1 MIIRIKLEKLNF
13 QIANI
18 YNEVA
23 ELLSEGRCKKAQQK
37 IESVSPE
44 LQTNTIIEYIRAV
57 CNKEVGNTKLAIKQL
72 TYLID
77 KDPGFVSAVE
87 LILALN
93 KSSYLIGELKYFYEL
108 ILFVKPENIEMWN
121 FVEKYKDVES
131 IFNKKPNFNEFS
143 KRESEIQ
150 KLEEKKEIKSINALV
165 TQIHKNKNNLK
176 SGSGELPK
184 KNTNRKSIAIM
195 LDEEREKNKNPNT
208 RSKKNKTV
216 YNINNRI
223 AEIETLTIAKLYIKQ
238 GFYKEALDIL
248 YKIKKRDNGK
258 NVSETIDE
266 VKKLIQ
272 HENVK

>member
-1 MIIRIKLEKLNF
+1 MNF

-57 CNKEVGNTKLAIKQL
+57 CNKEVGNKKLAIKQL